1 MYSAKELATKLQNDG
16 FNISTRTINY
26 YVFEKKMFEISNSG
40 RNVFTDTDYDKLKA
54 ILFLKENS
62 NLSLEEIKNEILT
75 KTYDEIV
82 NSKVSTVLNTYTN
95 NFTQTEIIKPPIPEN
110 TNFLRSC
117 STDGL
122 FTNNVCATESNSVCS
137 SVTSF
142 ATTTSC
148 CSDSVNTSNGI
159 SLQAYS
165 NSPSTT
171 AKSLNY
177 ENPKPSYTLQTL
189 PKKETKE
196 NKSTKILLSK
206 GIFLEYTENADMK
219 QVKKIVEISKIIF

>member
-16 FNISTRTINY
+16 FNISARTINY
-26 YVFEKKMFEISNSG
+26 YVFEKKMFEVSNSG

-95 NFTQTEIIKPPIPEN
+95 NFTSSESINTPVVES
-110 TNFLRSC
+110 TNFFRSC
-117 STDGL
+117 TTDSL
-122 FTNNVCATESNSVCS
+122 FANNICTTDSNSVA
-137 SVTSF
+137 SVTNC
-142 ATTTSC
+142 ATTTSY
-148 CSDSVNTSNGI
+148 SDNINSNGI
-159 SLQAYS
+159 SLQSYA
-165 NSPSTT
+165 NGVVTT
-171 AKSLNY
+171 AKSPNF
-177 ENPKPSYTLQTL
+177 ETSKSCTIQTL

-196 NKSTKILLSK
+196 NKLTKILLSK
-206 GIFLEYTENADMK
+206 GIFLEYTENADME

>member
-16 FNISTRTINY
+16 FNITTRTINY

-40 RNVFTDTDYDKLKA
+40 RNVFTDTDYNKLKA

-82 NSKVSTVLNTYTN
+82 NSKVSNVINTYTN
-95 NFTQTEIIKPPIPEN
+95 SCTTFDNINPSIPDN
-110 TNFLRSC
+110 TNFFRSC
-117 STDGL
+117 STDSM
-122 FTNNVCATESNSVCS
+122 FTNNVCVSNSPSVCAS
-137 SVTSF
+137 LTTY

-148 CSDSVNTSNGI
+148 SSNVSNSSNGI
-159 SLQAYS
+159 SLQA
-165 NSPSTT
+165 STEDFSAT
-171 AKSLNY
+171 PLNY
-177 ENPKPSYTLQTL
+177 ETTKTPTIQTL
-189 PKKETKE
+189 PKKEKKE
-196 NKSTKILLSK
+196 TKILLTK
-206 GIFLEYTENADMK
+206 GIFLEYTENADME